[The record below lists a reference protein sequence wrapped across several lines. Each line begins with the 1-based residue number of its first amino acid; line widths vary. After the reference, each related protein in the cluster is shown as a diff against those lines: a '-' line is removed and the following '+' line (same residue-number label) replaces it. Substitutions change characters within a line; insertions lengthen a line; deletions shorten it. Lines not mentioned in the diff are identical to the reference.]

1 MELIDY
7 TLGGILEKWVREQP
21 DHEFMIYPDR
31 GLRFSYKEFDER
43 VDIFAKGLLAI
54 GVRKGSKVGVWAKN
68 VPDWMTLMFATAKI
82 GAVLVTVN
90 TNYKA
95 AELEYIMK
103 NADIHTMCMVNGYR
117 DSDYVQILYDLV
129 PELKT
134 LPRGHLH
141 SERFPELRNV
151 VYIGQE
157 KQRGMYN
164 TSELMTLGSLT
175 DDAMLSEAKAQV
187 GCHDEINMQYT
198 SGTTGFP
205 KGVMLTSHNIL
216 NNGQTIGD
224 CMHFTPADRLLI
236 CVPLFHCFGCVLGV
250 CSVIT
255 HGSTMVMVEDFDP
268 LKVLAS
274 VHRERC
280 TALHGVPTMFIAELN
295 QMARETLDREFMIDF
310 LQDIAHALQYSSQQ
324 AAKSQQAA
332 VDTLRSALKVYQQ
345 KPLNEGECKE
355 ALHKSAAAVEAA
367 IDKLQLDKD
376 NQAYVY
382 RSGAQSYIDRYARSK
397 THNPKEEKRY
407 AREQKK
413 FEAQKAKGKNPP
425 SVIPKNL
432 IDADMAQHNL
442 CEMTQ
447 SLLKHF
453 EELIAASETKD
464 FDVLAVEMVDY
475 MKARA
480 QDYAFKLTKGMARH
494 RAIELM
500 KEVGIPEPHKRFYQ
514 YPFEFSGGMRQRIV
528 IAIALSANP
537 DILICDEPTTAL
549 DVTIQ
554 AQILELINR
563 LKKERR
569 LSVIFIT
576 HDLGVVANMADR
588 IAIMYAGK
596 IVEYGT
602 ADDVFYDP
610 RHPYTWAL
618 LSSMPDLETREKLE
632 AIPGT
637 PPDMILPPKGDAFA
651 ARNKYAMEIDFEEQ
665 PPMFHV
671 SETHMAAT
679 WLLHPNAPK
688 VNPPAI
694 VVERIERMKKEQ
706 AEREAAEA
714 LQNAKKGAA
723 EA

>member
-224 CMHFTPADRLLI
+224 CMHFTSADRLLI

-295 QMARETLDREFMIDF
+295 HPMFDMFDLSSLRTGIMAGAPCPIETMKQVMDKM
-310 LQDIAHALQYSSQQ
+310 Y
-324 AAKSQQAA
+324 
-332 VDTLRSALKVYQQ
+332 
-345 KPLNEGECKE
+345 CKE
-355 ALHKSAAAVEAA
+355 IISVYGLTEASPGMTASRVTDSMEIRATTVGCAFPNVEVKVLDPATNKECPPGTPGEMCCKGYNIMKGYYKNPEATAA
-367 IDKLQLDKD
+367 IIDENGFLH
-376 NQAYVY
+376 
-382 RSGAQSYIDRYARSK
+382 SG
-397 THNPKEEKRY
+397 
-407 AREQKK
+407 
-413 FEAQKAKGKNPP
+413 
-425 SVIPKNL
+425 
-432 IDADMAQHNL
+432 
-442 CEMTQ
+442 
-447 SLLKHF
+447 
-453 EELIAASETKD
+453 
-464 FDVLAVEMVDY
+464 
-475 MKARA
+475 
-480 QDYAFKLTKGMARH
+480 
-494 RAIELM
+494 
-500 KEVGIPEPHKRFYQ
+500 
-514 YPFEFSGGMRQRIV
+514 
-528 IAIALSANP
+528 
-537 DILICDEPTTAL
+537 
-549 DVTIQ
+549 
-554 AQILELINR
+554 
-563 LKKERR
+563 
-569 LSVIFIT
+569 
-576 HDLGVVANMADR
+576 DLGVMDENGYFRITGRIKEMIIRGGENIYPREIENFLYKMPQIEAVEVAGIPSPKYGEEVGAFIKVKEGNSLTEEEVKLYCR
-588 IAIMYAGK
+588 GQIARYKIPKYIFFVDGYPMTASGK
-596 IVEYGT
+596 IQKYKLKDVGLRLLKEKGVE
-602 ADDVFYDP
+602 V
-610 RHPYTWAL
+610 
-618 LSSMPDLETREKLE
+618 
-632 AIPGT
+632 I
-637 PPDMILPPKGDAFA
+637 
-651 ARNKYAMEIDFEEQ
+651 
-665 PPMFHV
+665 
-671 SETHMAAT
+671 
-679 WLLHPNAPK
+679 
-688 VNPPAI
+688 
-694 VVERIERMKKEQ
+694 
-706 AEREAAEA
+706 
-714 LQNAKKGAA
+714 
-723 EA
+723 

>member
-224 CMHFTPADRLLI
+224 CMHYTNRDKVLT
-236 CVPLFHCFGCVLGV
+236 CVPLFHCFGCVLAL
-250 CSVIT
+250 CAVIT
-255 HGSTMVMVEDFDP
+255 HGSTMVMIEDFDP

-274 VHRERC
+274 VHKERC
-280 TALHGVPTMFIAELN
+280 TALYGVPTMFIAELN
-295 QMARETLDREFMIDF
+295 HPMFDMFDLSSLRTGIMAGAPCPIETMKQVMDKM
-310 LQDIAHALQYSSQQ
+310 Y
-324 AAKSQQAA
+324 
-332 VDTLRSALKVYQQ
+332 
-345 KPLNEGECKE
+345 CKE
-355 ALHKSAAAVEAA
+355 IISVYGLTEASPGMTASRVTDSMEIRATTVGCAFPNVEVKVLDPATNKECPPGTPGEMCCKGYNIMKGYYKNPEATAA
-367 IDKLQLDKD
+367 IIDENGFLH
-376 NQAYVY
+376 
-382 RSGAQSYIDRYARSK
+382 SG
-397 THNPKEEKRY
+397 
-407 AREQKK
+407 
-413 FEAQKAKGKNPP
+413 
-425 SVIPKNL
+425 
-432 IDADMAQHNL
+432 
-442 CEMTQ
+442 
-447 SLLKHF
+447 
-453 EELIAASETKD
+453 
-464 FDVLAVEMVDY
+464 
-475 MKARA
+475 
-480 QDYAFKLTKGMARH
+480 
-494 RAIELM
+494 
-500 KEVGIPEPHKRFYQ
+500 
-514 YPFEFSGGMRQRIV
+514 
-528 IAIALSANP
+528 
-537 DILICDEPTTAL
+537 
-549 DVTIQ
+549 
-554 AQILELINR
+554 
-563 LKKERR
+563 
-569 LSVIFIT
+569 
-576 HDLGVVANMADR
+576 DLGVMDENGYFRITGRIKEMIIRGGENIYPREIENFLYKMPQIEAVEVAGIPSPKYGEEVGAFIKIKEGSSLTEEEVR
-588 IAIMYAGK
+588 LYCRGQIARYKIPKYIFFVDDYPMTASGK
-596 IVEYGT
+596 IQKYKLKDVGLRLLKEKGVE
-602 ADDVFYDP
+602 V
-610 RHPYTWAL
+610 
-618 LSSMPDLETREKLE
+618 
-632 AIPGT
+632 I
-637 PPDMILPPKGDAFA
+637 
-651 ARNKYAMEIDFEEQ
+651 
-665 PPMFHV
+665 
-671 SETHMAAT
+671 
-679 WLLHPNAPK
+679 
-688 VNPPAI
+688 
-694 VVERIERMKKEQ
+694 
-706 AEREAAEA
+706 
-714 LQNAKKGAA
+714 
-723 EA
+723 